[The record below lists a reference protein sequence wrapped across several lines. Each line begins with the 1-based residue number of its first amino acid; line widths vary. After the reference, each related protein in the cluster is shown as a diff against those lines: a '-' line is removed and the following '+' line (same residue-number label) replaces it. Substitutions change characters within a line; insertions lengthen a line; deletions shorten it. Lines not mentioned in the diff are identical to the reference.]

1 MEEELKIYTNSK
13 PLSAAC
19 EEIIKYVNSQPEAFS
34 SVPRT
39 DPNPW
44 HASGTFFILL
54 WFNLFSKIRSYFCPS
69 FFVVAFFRGFIFV
82 IRFIGGGGGNCI
94 IS

>member
-44 HASGTFFILL
+44 HASGTFFILFRWATIVSL
-54 WFNLFSKIRSYFCPS
+54 PENSLLFLS
-69 FFVVAFFRGFIFV
+69 FFVLAFFVDLFLTFV
-82 IRFIGGGGGNCI
+82 L
-94 IS
+94 

>member
-19 EEIIKYVNSQPEAFS
+19 EEIIKYVNSQQEAFS

-44 HASGTFFILL
+44 HASGTCFILF
-54 WFNLFSKIRSYFCPS
+54 W
-69 FFVVAFFRGFIFV
+69 
-82 IRFIGGGGGNCI
+82 
-94 IS
+94 